1 MTSLSLSSFAS
12 NMRRICLWIHRYTGL
27 VMAGFLI
34 MAGITGSLLAFH
46 KELDDMFNYKL
57 AQIERQDAPQLPI
70 ATLHDKVVAAYPEY
84 NFSSMPTSLEADK
97 SALFSVD
104 RARGQSARNQPKA
117 LFQEVYVNP
126 YNGDIVGTR
135 DKDAWAW
142 RNTMWKVFWLH
153 RDLLLGD
160 IGKLM
165 LGVIAL
171 IWTINCF
178 IGFYLTFPRAVNN
191 KKVSQ
196 KTVPKTTP
204 KKRASFIKRWLPA
217 WKIRRKTNTF
227 KLNYDLHHAF
237 GLWLWLM
244 LFIIAWSSVGFNL
257 KSVYQPVMQ
266 AVVGFEGR
274 QGKEREKSRANKADK
289 LSAPVLSAIAP
300 VSNETGSAA
309 IINKAKVNKDNSIAY
324 LTEQANI
331 AAQKNG
337 ATVEQLLGIRWVAEG
352 GQWQMR
358 FKTNKDIGT
367 HGGASSI
374 TVNAATGK
382 VEKVNFGYQSSF
394 GSKVDQWIS
403 TLHMGHIGNGVGHLA
418 YQIFLAML
426 GLAVAVLSAT
436 GTYLWV
442 KGRQSRLKQKQKLT
456 VKNDCPKRLLK
467 TTAQIK

>member
-1 MTSLSLSSFAS
+1 
-12 NMRRICLWIHRYTGL
+12 
-27 VMAGFLI
+27 
-34 MAGITGSLLAFH
+34 
-46 KELDDMFNYKL
+46 
-57 AQIERQDAPQLPI
+57 
-70 ATLHDKVVAAYPEY
+70 
-84 NFSSMPTSLEADK
+84 
-97 SALFSVD
+97 
-104 RARGQSARNQPKA
+104 
-117 LFQEVYVNP
+117 
-126 YNGDIVGTR
+126 
-135 DKDAWAW
+135 
-142 RNTMWKVFWLH
+142 MWKVFWLH

-160 IGKLM
+160 IGKLL
-165 LGVIAL
+165 LGLIAL
-171 IWTINCF
+171 LWTINCF
-178 IGFYLTFPRAVNN
+178 IGFYLTLPRAV
-191 KKVSQ
+191 KKSHETHR
-196 KTVPKTTP
+196 KTV
-204 KKRASFIKRWLPA
+204 KKRASFFKRSLPA

-266 AVVGFEGR
+266 AVVGFEGS

-289 LSAPVLSAIAP
+289 SSAPVLSAIAP

-382 VEKVNFGYQSSF
+382 VEKVNFGSQSSF
-394 GSKVDQWIS
+394 GNKIDQWIS

-436 GTYLWV
+436 GIYLWY
-442 KGRQSRLKQKQKLT
+442 KGRQQRLKVLQKLS
-456 VKNDCPKRLLK
+456 
-467 TTAQIK
+467 

>member
-1 MTSLSLSSFAS
+1 MTSFSSTSFS
-12 NMRRICLWIHRYTGL
+12 FNLRRICLWIHRYTGL

-46 KELDDMFNYKL
+46 DELDDVFNYKL
-57 AQIERQDAPQLPI
+57 AHIERQDTPQLPI
-70 ATLHDKVVAAYPEY
+70 AALHDRVISAYPEY

-97 SALFSVD
+97 SAVFLVD
-104 RARGQSARNQPKA
+104 RVRDQATKNPPKA
-117 LFQEVYVNP
+117 PFQEVYVNP

-160 IGKLM
+160 IGKLL

-191 KKVSQ
+191 KKALQ
-196 KTVPKTTP
+196 KTMLENGFKNGP
-204 KKRASFIKRWLPA
+204 KKRTSLFKRWLPA

-244 LFIIAWSSVGFNL
+244 LFVIAWSSVGFNL
-257 KSVYQPVMQ
+257 KSVYQPIMQ

-274 QGKEREKSRANKADK
+274 EGKGKEKSHITDKSSTQDRADVAPVINSTAAVNKA
-289 LSAPVLSAIAP
+289 
-300 VSNETGSAA
+300 
-309 IINKAKVNKDNSIAY
+309 NSIAY
-324 LTEQANI
+324 LSRQAEI
-331 AAQKNG
+331 AAQNNG
-337 ATVEQLLGIRWVAEG
+337 VTVQQSLSIRWVAEE

-358 FKTNKDIGT
+358 FKTDKDIGT
-367 HGGASSI
+367 HGGASTI
-374 TVNAATGK
+374 TVDAATGNIAK
-382 VEKVNFGYQSSF
+382 VSFGYQSAF
-394 GSKVDQWIS
+394 GNKIDQWFS
-403 TLHMGHIGNGVGHLA
+403 TLHMGHIGHGIAHLL
-418 YQIFLAML
+418 YQIFLAL
-426 GLAVAVLSAT
+426 IGLAVAILSAT
-436 GTYLWV
+436 GVYLWV

-456 VKNDCPKRLLK
+456 VKKDCSKRLLN
-467 TTAQIK
+467 T

>member
-1 MTSLSLSSFAS
+1 
-12 NMRRICLWIHRYTGL
+12 
-27 VMAGFLI
+27 

-46 KELDDMFNYKL
+46 AELDDVFNYKL
-57 AQIERQDAPQLPI
+57 AKIERQDAPQLPI
-70 ATLHDKVVAAYPEY
+70 ETLHDKVVAAYPEY

-97 SALFSVD
+97 SAVFSVD
-104 RARGQSARNQPKA
+104 RARGQSAKNQPKA
-117 LFQEVYVNP
+117 SFQEVYVNP

-160 IGKLM
+160 IGKLL

-196 KTVPKTTP
+196 KTVPKTAP
-204 KKRASFIKRWLPA
+204 KKRTSFIKRWLPA

-227 KLNYDLHHAF
+227 KFNYDLHHAF

-244 LFIIAWSSVGFNL
+244 LFVIAWSSVGFNL

-266 AVVGFEGR
+266 VVVGFEGR
-274 QGKEREKSRANKADK
+274 ESKREEKGKSKTTDKSSRQNRVD
-289 LSAPVLSAIAP
+289 
-300 VSNETGSAA
+300 AA
-309 IINKAKVNKDNSIAY
+309 SVINSTAAINKANSIAY
-324 LTEQANI
+324 LTEQAHI

-337 ATVEQLLGIRWVAEG
+337 VTVQQPLGIRWLAEE

-358 FKTNKDIGT
+358 FKTDKDIGS

-374 TVNAATGK
+374 TVAAATGK
-382 VEKVNFGYQSSF
+382 VEKVTFGYQSVF
-394 GSKVDQWIS
+394 GNKIDQWFS
-403 TLHMGHIGNGVGHLA
+403 TLHMGHIGQGNAHLL
-418 YQIFLAML
+418 YQIFLAMI

-436 GTYLWV
+436 GVYLWV
-442 KGRQSRLKQKQKLT
+442 KGRQSRLKQKLT
-456 VKNDCPKRLLK
+456 IKNKFSNHYGKP
-467 TTAQIK
+467 AIKKQL

>member
-1 MTSLSLSSFAS
+1 M
-12 NMRRICLWIHRYTGL
+12 
-27 VMAGFLI
+27 MAGFLI
-34 MAGITGSLLAFH
+34 IAGITGALLAFH
-46 KELDDMFNYKL
+46 DELDDMFNHKL
-57 AQIERQDAPQLPI
+57 AYIDKQNMPQLSI
-70 ATLHDKVVAAYPEY
+70 ATLHDKVISTYPEY

-97 SALFSVD
+97 SAVFSID
-104 RARGQSARNQPKA
+104 RVRDQSAKNQLKA
-117 LFQEVYVNP
+117 PFQEVYINP
-126 YNGDIVGTR
+126 YNGDILGTR
-135 DKDAWAW
+135 NKDEWSW

-160 IGKLM
+160 MGKLL
-165 LGVIAL
+165 LGLIAL
-171 IWTINCF
+171 LWTINCF
-178 IGFYLTFPRAVNN
+178 IGFYLTLPRTL
-191 KKVSQ
+191 KKSHETHR
-196 KTVPKTTP
+196 KTV

-244 LFIIAWSSVGFNL
+244 LFTIAWSSVGFNL

-274 QGKEREKSRANKADK
+274 QGKEREKGRANKADQS
-289 LSAPVLSAIAP
+289 SAQVIPAIAP
-300 VSNETGSAA
+300 GSNETGSAA
-309 IINKAKVNKDNSIAY
+309 LVNKAKVSKDNSIAY

-331 AAQKNG
+331 AAQNNRV
-337 ATVEQLLGIRWVAEG
+337 TVEQSLGIRWVAEK

-394 GSKVDQWIS
+394 GSKVDQWLS
-403 TLHMGHIGNGVGHLA
+403 TLHMGNISHGISHLL
-418 YQIFLAML
+418 YQVFLAL
-426 GLAVAVLSAT
+426 IGLAVAVLSAT
-436 GTYLWV
+436 GVYLWY
-442 KGRQSRLKQKQKLT
+442 KGRQQRLKVLQKLS
-456 VKNDCPKRLLK
+456 
-467 TTAQIK
+467 